1 MEGKAQI
8 LESVPLL
15 ATLGEETLRD
25 LANAAEFATFK
36 KNDIVLREG
45 EEGDGLYVVV
55 SGRLQAYSAAK
66 GRGERIFARYCGGDW
81 FGEMPLLSGE
91 TNWASVRTLND
102 SVLLKIPRAVFES
115 MLARSPHLAT
125 AFTRRMG
132 ERIKQVLEEKG
143 RANLST
149 IISLFSAVPGAG
161 KTLLA
166 TNLVASLARETGEPV
181 LLLDFS
187 GRLGGKPLAQCRPVE
202 ISSRLELD
210 RLIIRQ
216 AHGYHQL
223 CLKLSSGEREG
234 HLIAP
239 LLGTLIKR
247 YKFVLVD
254 LPNQT
259 GPSVFECMI
268 QSDQIYVV
276 AKNEDSHLTKTR
288 LLLED
293 LRSHEQLV
301 SAKARVIL
309 TAVGATCVPYVEHA
323 QHRVGQGISYL
334 LRWIPGS
341 EIIDSVDGVPY
352 VLRRPMEPYSL
363 AVRRIAREMGNV
375 QIGLVFSAGG
385 ARGLA
390 HIGVIRVLERE
401 GISVDVVAGSSM
413 GALIAGAWATGRT
426 ADELEAI
433 AMQIKGRR
441 AFLKLLSPVFPGA
454 GVVRGY
460 GVSKFL
466 RTIVDDLTFDD
477 TVMPVKIVATDL
489 NTIEEVVY
497 ERGKLADAIRA
508 SISIPGIFRPVS
520 DHGRTLIDGGLA
532 NPVPVDVLAR
542 TGVSRIIAV
551 NTFPNAEMMRQYRQT
566 LIKGMIK
573 AVERNRPMHETGAL
587 IDTPTSIIKLYMRF
601 LNAVQ
606 SRSAQEA
613 CSKADVIITPTVPD
627 GFWYDFYNP
636 ERYIRRGELAAEAA
650 LPEIRELLGTR
661 R

>member
-1 MEGKAQI
+1 METKAQI

-15 ATLGEETLRD
+15 ATLGEETLCD
-25 LANAAEFATFK
+25 LANTAEFATHK
-36 KNDIVLREG
+36 KNEIVLREG
-45 EEGDGLYVVV
+45 EVGDGLYVVV
-55 SGRLQAYSAAK
+55 SGRLQAYSAAR
-66 GRGERIFARYCGGDW
+66 GHGERIFARYCSGDW

-91 TNWASVRTLND
+91 TNWASVRALND
-102 SVLLKIPRAVFES
+102 SVLLKIPREAFET
-115 MLARSPHLAT
+115 MLARSPQLAT

-132 ERIKQVLEEKG
+132 ERIKQVLEEKS
-143 RANLST
+143 RANVST

-161 KTLLA
+161 KTLFA
-166 TNLVASLARETGEPV
+166 TNLVASLAQETGEPV

-187 GRLGGKPLAQCRPVE
+187 GRLGGKALMQCRPVE

-210 RLIIRQ
+210 RLIVRQ
-216 AHGYHQL
+216 AHGYDQL
-223 CLKLSSGEREG
+223 CLKLSSAEREG
-234 HLIAP
+234 RLIAP

-254 LPNQT
+254 LPNLT

-276 AKNEDSHLTKTR
+276 AKNEDEHLTRTR

-293 LRSHEQLV
+293 LRNHEQLV
-301 SAKARVIL
+301 STKARVIL
-309 TAVGATCVPYVEHA
+309 TAVGAACVPYVEHA
-323 QHRVGQGISYL
+323 QHCVGQEISYL
-334 LRWIPGS
+334 LRWISGS
-341 EIIDSVDGVPY
+341 EIIESVDGVPY
-352 VLRRPMEPYSL
+352 VLRRPMEPYSI
-363 AVRRIAREMGNV
+363 AVRRIARAMGNV
-375 QIGLVFSAGG
+375 QVGLVFSAGG

-390 HIGVIRVLERE
+390 HIGVIRVLERA
-401 GISVDVVAGSSM
+401 GITVDVVAGSSM

-426 ADELEAI
+426 ADELEAL

-477 TVMPVKIVATDL
+477 TVIPVKIIATDL

-508 SISIPGIFRPVS
+508 SISIPGIFRPVA
-520 DHGRTLIDGGLA
+520 DMGRALIDGGLA
-532 NPVPVDVLAR
+532 NPVPVGVLAR
-542 TGVSRIIAV
+542 TGISRIIAV
-551 NTFPNAEMMRQYRQT
+551 NTFPNAEMMCQYRQT

-573 AVERNRPMHETGAL
+573 AVERNAPMHETGAL
-587 IDTPTSIIKLYMRF
+587 FDTPTSIIKLYMRF

-606 SRSAQEA
+606 SRSAHEA
-613 CSKADVIITPTVPD
+613 CAKADVIISPSVPD

-636 ERYIRRGELAAEAA
+636 ERYIRRGEQAAEAA
-650 LPEIRELLGTR
+650 LPEIKELLKTPR
-661 R
+661 

>member
-8 LESVPLL
+8 LEGVPLL

-25 LANAAEFATFK
+25 LANAAEFATHK
-36 KNDIVLREG
+36 KNEIVLREG

-55 SGRLQAYSAAK
+55 SGRLQAYSMK
-66 GRGERIFARYCGGDW
+66 GHGERVFARYCGGDW

-102 SVLLKIPRAVFES
+102 SVLLKIPRGAFEA
-115 MLARSPHLAT
+115 MLAHSPQLAT

-132 ERIKQVLEEKG
+132 ERIKQVLEEKS
-143 RANLST
+143 RANVST

-161 KTLLA
+161 KTLLSL
-166 TNLVASLARETGEPV
+166 NLVASLARETGEPV
-181 LLLDFS
+181 LLVDFS
-187 GRLGGKPLAQCRPVE
+187 GRLGGKPLAQCCPVE

-210 RLIIRQ
+210 RVIVRQ
-216 AHGYHQL
+216 ARGYDQL
-223 CLKLSSGEREG
+223 SLKLTGGEKEA

-239 LLGTLIKR
+239 LFSALIKR

-259 GPSVFECMI
+259 GASVFECMI

-276 AKNEDSHLTKTR
+276 AKNEDEHLSRTR

-293 LRSHEQLV
+293 LRNHEQLV

-309 TAVGATCVPYVEHA
+309 TAVGATGVPYVEHA
-323 QHRVGQGISYL
+323 QHRVGQGVSYL
-334 LRWIPGS
+334 LRWIPSS
-341 EIIDSVDGVPY
+341 EIIESVDGAPY
-352 VLRRPMEPYSL
+352 VLRRPMEPYSR

-375 QIGLVFSAGG
+375 QVGLVFSAGG

-426 ADELEAI
+426 ADELEAL
-433 AMQIKGRR
+433 AMQVKGRR

-454 GVVRGY
+454 GVVRGM

-477 TVMPVKIVATDL
+477 TVIPVKIIATDL

-520 DHGRTLIDGGLA
+520 DCGRTLIDGGLA

-542 TGVSRIIAV
+542 TGISRIIAV
-551 NTFPNAEMMRQYRQT
+551 NTFPNEEMMRQYRQT

-573 AVERNRPMHETGAL
+573 AVERNQPMHETGAL
-587 IDTPTSIIKLYMRF
+587 FDTPTSIIKLYMRF

-606 SRSAQEA
+606 SRSAHEA
-613 CSKADVIITPTVPD
+613 CAKADVIVTPTVPE
-627 GFWYDFYNP
+627 GFWYDFYSP
-636 ERYIRRGELAAEAA
+636 ERYIRRGEQAAEAA
-650 LPEIRELLGTR
+650 LPEIKELLKLPR
-661 R
+661 